1 MSIRM
6 PVRVRLALDRVPE
19 MAREVT
25 GARYAAL
32 AVLNDQRDGLEQF
45 WTAGVD
51 EDTRRA
57 IGHLPR
63 GRGML
68 GNLILHPRPLRIAD
82 VSQHPSCYG
91 FPSGHPVMRSFLGV
105 PITILGQAWGSLHVA
120 DKADGD
126 FTEAD
131 ERATVALAQEAA
143 NTIGLQRG
151 VGAGVTTS

>member
-1 MSIRM
+1 
-6 PVRVRLALDRVPE
+6 
-19 MAREVT
+19 MARELT

-32 AVLNDQRDGLEQF
+32 AVLNEQRDGLEQF

-63 GRGML
+63 GRGTL
-68 GNLILHPRPLRIAD
+68 GELILRPRPLRVAD
-82 VSQHPSCYG
+82 VSRHPGCYG

-105 PITILGQAWGSLHVA
+105 PIMILGQAWGSLHVA

-143 NTIGLQRG
+143 NTLGFERG
-151 VGAGVTTS
+151 VGAGRQAS